1 MAGSQLKQL
10 KAALKDKGL
19 IGQTNTSKKNK
30 KSKTSKRNETNRDD
44 RKQKLEEIREQF
56 NKFDQRINR
65 SKHDISIIHQG
76 KFVKVGS
83 KQHNAIASKNGVM
96 QKQMK
101 MQYDL
106 EKRQYGKTGGILD
119 KRFGENDSHL
129 TKEEKML
136 ARFTKERQ
144 SASSKKRNVFS
155 LASDDEQLDD
165 FDDDGGDDDNGGFQ
179 LTHGGNALSLNDEE
193 SVKYVDEDSL
203 EPPRKKTKN
212 EVMKEVI
219 AKSKFYKQQR
229 QKEFAKTQDEIDE
242 LDEDFGDIMNDL
254 RSVQGKIVGNN
265 AFSTKT
271 PEQIEYDSKVR
282 ELTYD
287 RRAVPAD
294 RTKTEEELRKE
305 YDEKMKKLEADRLRR
320 MEGFVED
327 DREQQG
333 DDLDDDFW
341 AGDDSE
347 NEENGF
353 TIKESDN
360 EEEEGKEDDEKEEKN
375 IKTRKLQTVIMPFTF
390 DEFLQEMAAIEPTK
404 QIDYIKKVCNTYKPG
419 MGEGNKDKM
428 GNFTGILLDYILH
441 LADKFQD
448 FEPFVKILKKLA
460 ESYNEPLVEKVREHI
475 KQIQG
480 RVNKPLRTSDLVFFV
495 IIAYLYSS
503 SDHYHIVI
511 TPCLILMNEILS
523 TNIYHP
529 RDITTIAQGVFLVD
543 TLLMYQRFAKR
554 YDPEVINF
562 IEHSIFMIVPEP
574 EKLDSSK
581 LLSISESVAK
591 NVNTQFSMNKAE
603 KFVNP
608 ESAVLSI
615 KQLFSEDLNKSLLLI
630 KLVSMMDKCV
640 TLWKEKSSLIEIL
653 ESFINILKH
662 ITKYNASLAGPL
674 LTRFTK
680 LHDNLAKDRKP
691 LTLQHHRALAIATFA
706 PKFEENFNPDKKSYD
721 INRERQELNKV
732 KHQLKKEKKAALK
745 DIRQENRFVA
755 REQIVEKK
763 AMYDEYHK
771 KMANIYNSIQSEEG
785 AEKNQYEREKKQRK
799 RR

>member
-10 KAALKDKGL
+10 KAALKEKGL

-44 RKQKLEEIREQF
+44 RQQKLEEIREQF

-65 SKHDISIIHQG
+65 SKHDISIVHQG

-83 KQHNAIASKNGVM
+83 KQHNAIATKNGAM

-106 EKRQYGKTGGILD
+106 EKRQNGKTGGILD

-129 TKEEKML
+129 SKEEKML

-144 SASSKKRNVFS
+144 AASSKKRNVFS

-165 FDDDGGDDDNGGFQ
+165 DYDDDDNGGFQ

-203 EPPRKKTKN
+203 EPPRKKSKN
-212 EVMKEVI
+212 EVMKEII

-229 QKEFAKTQDEIDE
+229 QKEFAKTQDQIDE
-242 LDEDFGDIMNDL
+242 LDEDFGDIMDDL
-254 RSVQGKIVGNN
+254 RSVQGKISNNN

-294 RTKTEEELRKE
+294 RTKTEEEIRKE
-305 YDEKMKKLEADRLRR
+305 YEEKMKKLEADRLRR

-341 AGDDSE
+341 GGDDSE

-353 TIKESDN
+353 SIKESDN
-360 EEEEGKEDDEKEEKN
+360 EGEDAEGSEDEGEGRAKP
-375 IKTRKLQTVIMPFTF
+375 RKLQTVIMPLTF
-390 DEFLQEMAAIEPTK
+390 DEFLQEISAVESTK
-404 QIDYIKKVCNTYKPG
+404 QIEYIKKVCNTYKPG
-419 MGEGNKDKM
+419 LGQGNKEKM
-428 GNFTGILLDYILH
+428 GNFAGILLDYILY
-441 LADKFQD
+441 LADKFED

-460 ESYNEPLVEKVREHI
+460 ETYNESLVEKVREHI
-475 KQIQG
+475 KQIQS
-480 RVNKPLRTSDLVFFV
+480 RINKPLKASDLAFFV

-523 TNIYHP
+523 TIIYHP
-529 RDITTIAQGVFLVD
+529 RDITTIGQGVFLVD
-543 TLLMYQRFAKR
+543 VLLMYQRFAKR

-562 IEHSIFMIVPEP
+562 IEHAIFMIVPEP
-574 EKLDSSK
+574 EKLDISK

-591 NVNTQFSMNKAE
+591 NVNVQFSMNKSE
-603 KFVNP
+603 KFDDSEAN
-608 ESAVLSI
+608 VLSI
-615 KQLFSEDLNKSLLLI
+615 KGLYSEDLSKPLLLA
-630 KLVSMMDKCV
+630 KLVSIMNKCV
-640 TLWKEKSSLIEIL
+640 TLWKEKSSLIEVL
-653 ESFINILKH
+653 ESFISILKH
-662 ITKYNASLAGPL
+662 VTKYNAPLTGPL

-680 LHDNLAKDRKP
+680 LHDNLVKDRKP

-732 KHQLKKEKKAALK
+732 KHQLKKEKKSALK
-745 DIRQENRFVA
+745 DIRQENRFLA
-755 REQIVEKK
+755 REQIAEKK